1 MKKAVFLDRDGV
13 LNKSIIKNGKPF
25 PPKNLDELII
35 PDEVKSGI
43 IKLKKEKFILIMITN
58 QPDIS
63 RGKTNITK
71 VKEINEYV
79 KNMLGLDD
87 IFMCIHDD
95 VDNCKGRKPNP
106 GMIFD
111 AKSKWNIDLQKSFLI
126 GDRWKDIQAGKNA
139 GIGTFLLEHNYEEKK
154 LE

>member
-1 MKKAVFLDRDGV
+1 
-13 LNKSIIKNGKPF
+13 
-25 PPKNLDELII
+25 
-35 PDEVKSGI
+35 
-43 IKLKKEKFILIMITN
+43 
-58 QPDIS
+58 
-63 RGKTNITK
+63 
-71 VKEINEYV
+71 
-79 KNMLGLDD
+79 MLGLDD

-95 VDNCKGRKPNP
+95 VDNCKCRKPNP

-154 LE
+154 VEADYESKSFTQIIEQILKLNK

>member
-63 RGKTNITK
+63 R
-71 VKEINEYV
+71 VK
-79 KNMLGLDD
+79 L
-87 IFMCIHDD
+87 
-95 VDNCKGRKPNP
+95 
-106 GMIFD
+106 
-111 AKSKWNIDLQKSFLI
+111 
-126 GDRWKDIQAGKNA
+126 
-139 GIGTFLLEHNYEEKK
+139 T
-154 LE
+154 